1 VKPSIKPLRLK
12 QESSSNVVGGYVSL
26 GYGNYSTPYFEG
38 FLNSR
43 RDKDKLIG
51 AHAWLKSSA
60 QGPVDDK
67 NSGSGASGATVY
79 GKTFGEF
86 VSFTGKVGF
95 ENIKTHFYGYP
106 QELEAPDRSS
116 IKQFYNIF
124 SLGGTVSNTKN
135 SDFGYQLGADFSYLA
150 DNYDAQET
158 DVDLSFKSAY
168 KLDDDVSIDLNATY
182 AIISRKDE
190 LVDAKPR
197 SLFQVGGAYSFAP
210 IEELTLKAGLIV
222 AYENDTLDS
231 KNIHVFPDIH
241 ATYKYS
247 PSVDFVAALTGG
259 VDKVSLHSL
268 SRENWWVG
276 PNIPLYHTNR
286 NFEFLLGINARLGKQ
301 VEAHAG
307 VSAASLKNMY
317 YFVNSEDDQSKFIP
331 IYDNG
336 TTKRNNI
343 YASISYAQS
352 EKAKFMF
359 RGDFYTYSTD
369 KVEEAWHRPTYRLSA
384 NAFYNVYDK
393 ILLKADLIMQGGM
406 KAFDQNTLETIKL
419 DGAFDLNV
427 RAEYLFSQSFSFFV
441 EMNNIASSQYPLY
454 YHYPV
459 RGFQV
464 LGGITWSF

>member
-1 VKPSIKPLRLK
+1 MLKQLSIFLILLLSVLSVFAQEGNKDKKEWTDGELEDIQIEIIKEREITLPNVNRNFEKIPPRASEPIKPPITYDFRTFNFHAPDVKPSIKPLRLK
-12 QESSSNVVGGYVSL
+12 QESSSNVVGSYVSL

-43 RDKDKLIG
+43 RDKDKLVG

-60 QGPVDDK
+60 KGPVDDK
-67 NSGSGASGATVY
+67 NSGSGTSGATIY

-86 VSFTGKVGF
+86 VSFNGKVGF

-106 QELEAPDRSS
+106 QELEPPDRSS

-124 SLGGTVSNTKN
+124 SLGGAISNTKN
-135 SDFGYQLGADFSYLA
+135 TDFSYQLGADFSYLA

-168 KLDDDVSIDLNATY
+168 KLDDETFVDLNATY

-197 SLFQVGGAYSFAP
+197 SLFQAGGAYAFAP
-210 IEELTLKAGLIV
+210 IDELTLKAGLIV

-231 KNIHVFPDIH
+231 KNIHVFPDVH

-331 IYDNG
+331 N
-336 TTKRNNI
+336 
-343 YASISYAQS
+343 
-352 EKAKFMF
+352 
-359 RGDFYTYSTD
+359 
-369 KVEEAWHRPTYRLSA
+369 
-384 NAFYNVYDK
+384 
-393 ILLKADLIMQGGM
+393 
-406 KAFDQNTLETIKL
+406 
-419 DGAFDLNV
+419 
-427 RAEYLFSQSFSFFV
+427 
-441 EMNNIASSQYPLY
+441 
-454 YHYPV
+454 
-459 RGFQV
+459 
-464 LGGITWSF
+464 